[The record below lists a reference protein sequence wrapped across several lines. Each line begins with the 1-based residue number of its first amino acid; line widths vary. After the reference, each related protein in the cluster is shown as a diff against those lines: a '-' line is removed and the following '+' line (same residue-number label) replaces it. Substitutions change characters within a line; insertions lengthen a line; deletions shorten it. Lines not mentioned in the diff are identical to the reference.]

1 MNELLLLVSVEG
13 CDEVS
18 LEELE
23 DLFSQTLW
31 DTLEGWPFDPIQA
44 TRPDVLSLSVPAD
57 GETRGL
63 GQRVRELV
71 RKEWPN
77 GWSRRGSGGDLN
89 NL

>member
-31 DTLEGWPFDPIQA
+31 DELGGCWPFDPIQA
-44 TRPDVLSLSVPAD
+44 TRPDVLALSLPFD
-57 GETRGL
+57 GDTEGL
-63 GQRVRELV
+63 SQKVREMV
-71 RKEWPN
+71 RKEWPD
-77 GWSRRGSGGDLN
+77 GWSRRGSQ
-89 NL
+89 